1 MLLIG
6 GIFKLAFG
14 KNVAALGSIWL
25 EPPLAHNLS
34 LFCAITN

>member
-25 EPPLAHNLS
+25 DLLS
-34 LFCAITN
+34 PTTSPSFAP